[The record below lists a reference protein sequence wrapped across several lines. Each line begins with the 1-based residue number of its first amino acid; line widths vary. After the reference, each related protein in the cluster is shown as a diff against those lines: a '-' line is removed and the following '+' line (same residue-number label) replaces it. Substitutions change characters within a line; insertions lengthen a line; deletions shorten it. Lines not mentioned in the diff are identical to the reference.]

1 MQSSK
6 WVVRFLIMLFAFPYT
21 NVLTSP
27 PAPNVTR
34 KTVARTLGANRNSF
48 KQKEKAA
55 HLFVMLI
62 ILYM

>member
-1 MQSSK
+1 
-6 WVVRFLIMLFAFPYT
+6 MLFAFPYT

-62 ILYM
+62 GVLCVILYM

>member
-1 MQSSK
+1 
-6 WVVRFLIMLFAFPYT
+6 MLFAFPYT